1 MLQALQ
7 QHFIQLFGTA
17 PLLFRSPGRINII
30 GEHTDYNGG
39 FVMPAAIEQA
49 AYIAIGKRSDNELH
63 LHAMSMNESVIL
75 QLDSLTPIPHAW
87 SNYIAGVVQQLIKI
101 NKSLGGFNLVLN
113 SNIPIGAG
121 LSSSAAIECVV
132 AFALNEMFDCKIDR
146 LALAHL
152 AQKAEHQF
160 AGVQCGLM
168 DQFASMMGAK
178 DQLIKLDC
186 QSLQYEYIPFN
197 IHNYTLVLFDTNVKH
212 SLAASAYNER
222 RQQCEQA
229 VEWISQSLPDIQ
241 SLRQVSMN
249 MLAEYVLPKNELIYQ
264 RCSFVVNEIQRVE
277 SACEALKN
285 EDLLKLG
292 KLMFETHH
300 GLSNDYEV
308 SCNELDVLVD
318 IVKNIPDVIG
328 ARMMGGGF
336 GGCTL
341 NLIKTDAVE
350 KTIEKVQQ
358 DYNKIIHSSLP
369 TYIVQTANGTSRIG

>member
-7 QHFIQLFGTA
+7 HYFIQFFGTT

-39 FVMPAAIEQA
+39 FVLPAAIEQA
-49 AYIAIGKRSDNELH
+49 AYIAISKRSDNQLH
-63 LHAMSMNESVIL
+63 LHAMSMNESIVL
-75 QLDSLTPIPHAW
+75 QVDSLEPIPHAW
-87 SNYIAGVVQQLIKI
+87 SNYITGVVDQFKRN
-101 NKSLGGFNLVLN
+101 NKFIGGFNLVLN

-132 AFALNEMFDCKIDR
+132 AFALNELFDCKLDR

-197 IHNYTLVLFDTNVKH
+197 INDYTLVLFDTNVKH

-229 VEWISQSLPDIQ
+229 VKWVSHSVPNIQ
-241 SLRQVSMN
+241 TLRQVN
-249 MLAEYVLPKNELIYQ
+249 LQMLTEYVLPKNELIFK
-264 RCSFVVNEIQRVE
+264 RCSYVVKEIQRVE
-277 SACEALKN
+277 LACAALKSG
-285 EDLLKLG
+285 DILKLG
-292 KLMFETHH
+292 TLMFETHQ
-300 GLSNDYEV
+300 GLSCDYEV
-308 SCNELDVLVD
+308 SCKELDVLVEA
-318 IVKNIPDVIG
+318 VKNIPDVIG

-336 GGCTL
+336 GGCTI
-341 NLIKTDAVE
+341 NLIKSDAVE
-350 KTIEKVQQ
+350 KVIDLVQQ
-358 DYNKIIHSSLP
+358 VYENAFHASVT
-369 TYIVQTANGTSRIG
+369 TYIVKTANGTCSVL